1 MAKSVVR
8 SAVEFSVKHKS
19 IIILVVVFS
28 VLFGVYA
35 LIQMPKQEFPQF
47 SIRQGLVVGIYPGA
61 TSEQVEEQLTTPLEE
76 YLFSYKEIDRSMTHS
91 VTSDGLS
98 VVYVALDPNVVKSDD
113 EFWSKFRLGVAE
125 FKRSLPSGVAGIFT
139 SSDFGNTS
147 ALLISIESKEK
158 TYRELAEYLS
168 KLETRLRTI
177 KSVSNLRRYG
187 VQNEQ
192 ITVYVDKRKLI
203 EYGIDATS
211 LSGTLLAQNFTTL
224 SGSYEDE
231 NCLAPFH
238 VSETYASENDVAEQI
253 VYTDPDGSVVRLK
266 DIARVVREYPEPSS
280 YICNG
285 DKKCVMLS
293 IEMRAGCNIVEYG
306 KAVKGELDSFEKSLP
321 PEVSVFRVADQA
333 EVVSH
338 SVNMFLREMLIAI
351 ITVILVIMLMQPMR
365 VAGISAMT
373 IPITMFISL
382 GILFLFGFEINTV
395 TLAALLV
402 VLGII
407 VDDSVVVIDNYVEKL
422 DHGVPRLEATLS
434 SGTEL
439 FKSVLSATLAITI
452 TFYPLLLTCTGLF
465 GEFLGSFPSTI
476 TVTLL
481 TSLLIALLF
490 IPFVQYAF
498 IKKGFHSPDAK
509 KRKFNIPDKIQEL
522 FDLIINWAF
531 RFPKTTVLMAILA
544 VVAGALIF
552 LHLPQK
558 MMPSTERNQFVVEI
572 YLPGGSPFSRT
583 EKICDSI
590 SNILRNDKRIH
601 NVTEFV
607 GTSAPRFHMC
617 YAPMFPSKQIAQL
630 IVTTS
635 SEEMTNK
642 LLDEYENKYVNY
654 FPDAYVRFK
663 QLDYVM
669 TSYPIEI
676 DLQGDS
682 RADVQKAEKMLMHE
696 LRKREDLLMVTSTN
710 DYLTPGI
717 QIDVDHLEAN
727 RLGVSK
733 PTIMANLAF
742 DYGEGLPITTLW
754 EKDYPVKVVLKSDR
768 DSVGNIDNISDEYI
782 SSLSGKSVPLRQFA
796 ALAEDFS
803 PSQICHKNGT
813 YTITVQADVKR
824 NVNVTGTTRSID
836 KQLAN
841 LTLPDGVHFSW
852 GGSRLQDDI
861 LMPQIFKGLTF
872 SVLIIFV
879 ILVFHFRSIKLA
891 ILILSAA
898 TLSLFGA
905 ALGIQIMG
913 MEYTLTSV
921 LGLVALMGIIVR
933 NGIIMYDY
941 AEVLRLKAGKSA
953 HDAALEAGKR
963 RMRPIFLTSAAASMG
978 VVPMIISNSAL
989 WSPMGV
995 VICFG
1000 TWISM
1005 VFVITVL
1012 PVLYWLSH
1020 KRSSNAPV
1028 PVPNTSNEDPK
1039 H

>member
-8 SAVEFSVKHKS
+8 NAVEFSVQHKS
-19 IIILVVVFS
+19 IIILVVVVS
-28 VLFGVYA
+28 VLFGIFA
-35 LIQMPKQEFPQF
+35 LVKMPKQEFPAI
-47 SIRQGLVVGIYPGA
+47 SIRQGLVVGVYPGA
-61 TSEQVEEQLTTPLEE
+61 TSEQVEEQLTAPLEE
-76 YLFSYKEIDRSMTHS
+76 YLFSYKEINRQMTYS
-91 VTSDGLS
+91 VTSDGM
-98 VVYVALDPNVVKSDD
+98 VVMYVSLDDGVKSDD
-113 EFWSKFRLGVAE
+113 EFWAKFRLGVAD
-125 FKRSLPSGVAGIFT
+125 FKSSLPSGVAGIFT

-158 TYRELAEYLS
+158 TYRELDGYLS
-168 KLETRLRTI
+168 DLEKRLRSI
-177 KSVSNLRRYG
+177 GSVSNLRRYG

-211 LSGTLLAQNFTTL
+211 LSSVLLAQNFTTI
-224 SGSYEDE
+224 SGTFEDE

-238 VSETYASENDVAEQI
+238 VSETFSSENDVAEQI
-253 VYTDPDGSVVRLK
+253 VYSDPSGSVIRLK
-266 DIARVVREYPEPSS
+266 DIARIVREYPEPSS
-280 YICNG
+280 YIANG

-293 IEMRAGCNIVEYG
+293 IEMRDGNNIVEYG
-306 KAVKGELDSFEKSLP
+306 KEVKAELDKFEKTLP
-321 PEVSVFRVADQA
+321 PEVTVFRVADQA
-333 EVVSH
+333 QVVSH

-382 GILFLFGFEINTV
+382 GILYLLGFEINTV

-422 DHGVPRLEATLS
+422 DHGVPRFEATLS

-439 FKSVLSATLAITI
+439 FKSVVSATLAITI

-465 GEFLGSFPSTI
+465 GEFLGSFPGTI
-476 TVTLL
+476 TITLF
-481 TSLLIALLF
+481 TSLLVALLF
-490 IPFVQYAF
+490 IPFVQYDF

-509 KRKFNIPDKIQEL
+509 PRKFNIPDKIQTL
-522 FDLIINWAF
+522 FEKIINLAF
-531 RFPKTTVLMAILA
+531 AFPKMTLLVGAAA
-544 VVAGALIF
+544 VAVGCLIF
-552 LHLPQK
+552 VHLPQR
-558 MMPSTERNQFVVEI
+558 MMPFTERNQFVVEI
-572 YLPGGSPFSRT
+572 FLPGGSPLART
-583 EKICDSI
+583 EKICDSVA
-590 SNILRNDKRIH
+590 NILRHDDRIE

-617 YAPMFPSKQIAQL
+617 YAPKFPSKQIAQL

-642 LLDEYENKYVNY
+642 LLDEYEDKYINY

-669 TSYPIEI
+669 TAFPIEI
-676 DLQGDS
+676 DLKGDN
-682 RADVQKAEKMLMHE
+682 RADVQKMEKLLMAE
-696 LRKREDLLMVTSTN
+696 LRKRNDLLMVTSTN
-710 DYLTPGI
+710 DNWSTGI
-717 QIDVDHLEAN
+717 NIDINHLEAN
-727 RLGVSK
+727 RLGISK
-733 PTIMANLAF
+733 PTVMANLAF
-742 DYGEGLPITTLW
+742 DYGDGLPVTTLW
-754 EKDYPVKVVLKSDR
+754 EKDYPVKVVVKSDR
-768 DSVGNIDNISDEYI
+768 DSVGDFNQIADEYI

-796 ALAEDFS
+796 DLSEEFS
-803 PSQICHKNGT
+803 PSQIYHKNGV
-813 YTITVQADVKR
+813 YTVTVQADVKR
-824 NVNVTGTTRSID
+824 NVNTTDATKSID
-836 KQLAN
+836 KQLSK
-841 LTLPDGVHFSW
+841 LTIPEGVEMSW
-852 GGSRLQDDI
+852 GGSRMQDDV
-861 LMPQIFKGLTF
+861 LMPQIFKGLAF
-872 SVLIIFV
+872 AVLIIFV

-891 ILILSAA
+891 VLILSA
-898 TLSLFGA
+898 TLLSIFGA

-941 AEVLRLKAGKSA
+941 AETLRLKAGRSV
-953 HDAALEAGKR
+953 HDAAMEAGKR

-978 VVPMIISNSAL
+978 VVPMIISHSAL

-1005 VFVITVL
+1005 VFVVTVL
-1012 PVLYWLSH
+1012 PVLYW
-1020 KRSSNAPV
+1020 KAM
-1028 PVPNTSNEDPK
+1028 K
-1039 H
+1039 

>member
-19 IIILVVVFS
+19 IIILVVVFL
-28 VLFGVYA
+28 VLFGVFA
-35 LIQMPKQEFPQF
+35 LIKMPKQEFPQF
-47 SIRQGLVVGIYPGA
+47 SIRQGLVVGVYPGA
-61 TSEQVEEQLTTPLEE
+61 SSELVEKQLTTPLEE
-76 YLFSYKEIDRSMTHS
+76 YLFSFKEINRNLTYS
-91 VTSDGLS
+91 VTYDGTV
-98 VVYVALDPNVVKSDD
+98 VVYVSLDPDIVKSDD
-113 EFWSKFRLGVAE
+113 EFWSKFRLGVDE
-125 FKRSLPSGVAGIFT
+125 FKRNLPSGVAGIFT
-139 SSDFGNTS
+139 SSDFGSTS

-158 TYRELAEYLS
+158 TYRELSGYLTE
-168 KLETRLRTI
+168 LESRLRTI
-177 KSVSNLRRYG
+177 NSVSNLRRYG

-192 ITVYVDKRKLI
+192 ITVYIDKNKLI

-211 LSGTLLAQNFTTL
+211 LSGALLAQNFTTL
-224 SGSYEDE
+224 SGSYEDTL
-231 NCLAPFH
+231 CYAPFH
-238 VSETYASENDVAEQI
+238 VSETYADENDVAEQI
-253 VYTDPDGSVVRLK
+253 VYTDPSGSVIRLK
-266 DIARVVREYPEPSS
+266 DIARIVREYPEADN

-293 IEMRAGCNIVEYG
+293 IEMRAGNNIVEYG
-306 KAVKGELDSFEKSLP
+306 KEVKAVLDEFEKGLP
-321 PEVSVFRVADQA
+321 PEVTVFRVADQA
-333 EVVSH
+333 ELVSH

-351 ITVILVIMLMQPMR
+351 ITVILVIMLMQPVR

-382 GILFLFGFEINTV
+382 GILYLMGFEINTV

-439 FKSVLSATLAITI
+439 FKSVVSATLAITI
-452 TFYPLLLTCTGLF
+452 TFYPLLFTCTGIF
-465 GEFLGSFPSTI
+465 KEFLSSFPGTI
-476 TVTLL
+476 TITLF
-481 TSLLIALLF
+481 TSLFIALLF
-490 IPFVQYAF
+490 IPFVQYGF
-498 IKKGFHSPDAK
+498 IKKGFHTPDAK
-509 KRKFNIPDKIQEL
+509 SRKFNIPDKIQSL
-522 FDLIINWAF
+522 FDRIITLAF
-531 RFPKTTVLMAILA
+531 RFPKTTIIAAVAA
-544 VVAGALIF
+544 VVGGTLIF

-572 YLPGGSPFSRT
+572 YLPGGSPLSRT
-583 EKICDSI
+583 EKICDSVA
-590 SNILRNDKRIH
+590 NILRNDKRIK
-601 NVTEFV
+601 NVTAFI

-617 YAPMFPSKQIAQL
+617 YAPKFPSKQIAQL

-635 SEEMTNK
+635 SEDMTNK
-642 LLDEYENKYVNY
+642 LLDEYEDRYINY

-669 TSYPIEI
+669 TAFPIEI
-676 DLQGDS
+676 DLKGED
-682 RADVQKAEKMLMHE
+682 RAAVQEMEKQLMRE
-696 LRKREDLLMVTSTN
+696 LRLRNDLLLVTSTN
-710 DYLTPGI
+710 DQLSPGI
-717 QIDVDHLEAN
+717 YIDVNHFEAN

-733 PTIMANLAF
+733 PTIMTNLAF
-742 DYGEGLPITTLW
+742 DYGNGIPITTLW
-754 EKDYPVKVVLKSDR
+754 EKDYPVKVVLKSEHDTL
-768 DSVGNIDNISDEYI
+768 GGFEHISDEYI

-796 ALAEDFS
+796 SLKEDFS
-803 PSQICHKNGT
+803 PHQIYHKNGI

-824 NVNVTGTTRSID
+824 NVNITGTTKSID
-836 KQLAN
+836 HQLSKMQI
-841 LTLPDGVHFSW
+841 PKGVDVQW
-852 GGSRLQDDI
+852 GGSRMQDDI
-861 LMPQIFKGLTF
+861 LMPQIFKGLAF

-879 ILVFHFRSIKLA
+879 ILVLHFRSIKLA
-891 ILILSAA
+891 ILILGAA
-898 TLSLFGA
+898 TLSIFGA
-905 ALGIQIMG
+905 ALGIWIMR

-941 AEVLRLKAGKSA
+941 AETLRLRAGKSA
-953 HDAALEAGKR
+953 HDAAFEAGKR

-978 VVPMIISNSAL
+978 VVPMIISHSAL

-1012 PVLYWLSH
+1012 PVLYWLSYS
-1020 KRSSNAPV
+1020 R
-1028 PVPNTSNEDPK
+1028 EDK
-1039 H
+1039 EVHHEEVIQ